1 MSDKQPLIINPE
13 NFDPITKE
21 QESLRSRRDRLR
33 MQARVEAEKERD
45 HEFEEEPKKEENT
58 PKVEQ
63 FQSRPQKR
71 DKWMDYAKTATEFT
85 GIWSTAALMAM
96 YRILLS
102 PTKLKANELFDALCM
117 IPAGIITVQNIKNY
131 IAGERA
137 FGFKSLL
144 DAKMRE
150 ERRLPLSERR
160 ELRPAPN
167 PKLYL
172 GENPGF
178 MFGKYGMKYIGKQQA
193 VDGHIIC
200 IGTPGSGKSSAVAIP
215 TLHMW
220 RR

>member
-85 GIWSTAALMAM
+85 GTGAL
-96 YRILLS
+96 LL
-102 PTKLKANELFDALCM
+102 
-117 IPAGIITVQNIKNY
+117 
-131 IAGERA
+131 
-137 FGFKSLL
+137 
-144 DAKMRE
+144 
-150 ERRLPLSERR
+150 
-160 ELRPAPN
+160 
-167 PKLYL
+167 
-172 GENPGF
+172 
-178 MFGKYGMKYIGKQQA
+178 
-193 VDGHIIC
+193 
-200 IGTPGSGKSSAVAIP
+200 
-215 TLHMW
+215 
-220 RR
+220 